1 MKKNILSLL
10 FILIFVGYSAK
21 ASAQDSLKTQLK
33 NTIYASGTLGWWFVA
48 SASYERRLFS
58 TDNKFYANYY
68 LRASYG
74 GGNSWNTKSSIEGPY
89 GSLSLQGVFGP
100 KKSHLELGLGFAA
113 LYDIDGYGIEVRSAN
128 LSNSS
133 EPSRSDFTIWAPAIS
148 VGYRYQK
155 PTGGFI
161 FRTGMSYPDGVYLSF
176 GFAF

>member
-21 ASAQDSLKTQLK
+21 ASAQDSLKTQPK

-74 GGNSWNTKSSIEGPY
+74 GGNSWNTKSSIEGP
-89 GSLSLQGVFGP
+89 
-100 KKSHLELGLGFAA
+100 
-113 LYDIDGYGIEVRSAN
+113 
-128 LSNSS
+128 
-133 EPSRSDFTIWAPAIS
+133 
-148 VGYRYQK
+148 
-155 PTGGFI
+155 
-161 FRTGMSYPDGVYLSF
+161 
-176 GFAF
+176 